1 MKSDLYRQAMEKLP
15 FSDDLEQKTLAL
27 LEASSAPDVKEEKT
41 MKEQKPSRWN
51 PKKALA
57 LGGGVLAVAA
67 SLLLVLLPLLQG
79 DSLPFTEQSASP
91 VGQVDAQDAA
101 GIPAGAPQALPER
114 ESPVYSL
121 SAPSEESAWADG
133 SAPMMDKAGGSSQAW
148 PAAPAPDWNTEEYS
162 HIAENRF
169 QSTATSPLST
179 FAADVDTASY
189 AKLRSAILSGAP
201 VPKDSVRIEEMLNY
215 FRYDYAGPKEG
226 EPFGVTLEA
235 APCPWNPDT
244 RLLLIGLKAKEI
256 DTSSIP
262 PQNLVFLVDVSGS
275 MDEPNKLPLVKRAF
289 LLLLEELSPTDR
301 ISIVTYASSDRVV
314 LDGVPAGDKTAIMA
328 AIDQM
333 QAGGGT
339 AGAAGIQTAYELV
352 KKHFIEGGNNRILLA
367 TDGDLNIG
375 VSDEGS
381 LTRLVEEK
389 RREGAFLSV
398 LGFGSG
404 NYKDQKL
411 EALADHG
418 NGNYAYIDTIHEAR
432 KALVEEIGATFLTVA
447 KDVKLQVEFNP
458 AEIKGYRL
466 IGYENRALA
475 AEDFADDAKD
485 GGEVGSGHRVTVL
498 YEIVPVDSPMEID
511 EVPTKYQSAQ
521 STGSQEWLTVSI
533 RAKEPDGD
541 TSKLFSYP
549 VDASAYRD
557 TMGENLRFAAA
568 VAEFGMLLRDSQWKG
583 AATYAQV
590 LELLRGASSLTGDVY
605 KEELLYLV
613 TQVVRSPGP

>member
-1 MKSDLYRQAMEKLP
+1 MKNDLYRQGMEKLP
-15 FSDDLEQKTLAL
+15 FSEDLEARTLAL
-27 LEASSAPDVKEEKT
+27 LEASSAPDVREEKT
-41 MKEQKPSRWN
+41 MKENKPSRFH

-57 LGGGVLAVAA
+57 LGAGVLAVAA
-67 SLLLVLLPLLQG
+67 GLLLVVLPL
-79 DSLPFTEQSASP
+79 
-91 VGQVDAQDAA
+91 AQNAGPHAYLMDAA
-101 GIPAGAPQALPER
+101 APEAASQALGR
-114 ESPVYSL
+114 DTAYSL
-121 SAPSEESAWADG
+121 ATPSGQAAWTDAAVPMEANIG
-133 SAPMMDKAGGSSQAW
+133 SYSHAW
-148 PAAPAPDWNTEEYS
+148 PVPQDPDWNTEEYA
-162 HIAENRF
+162 HIQENRF
-169 QSTATSPLST
+169 QSTLTSPLST

-201 VPKDSVRIEEMLNY
+201 IPQDSVRIEEMLNY
-215 FRYDYAGPKEG
+215 FHYDYADPRQG

-244 RLLLIGLKAKEI
+244 RLLLLGLKAKEI

-275 MDEPNKLPLVKRAF
+275 MEEPNKLPLVKRAF
-289 LLLLEELSPTDR
+289 LLLLEELRPTDR

-314 LDGVPAGDKTAIMA
+314 LDGVPAGDKAAIMA

-333 QAGGGT
+333 EAGGGT

-352 KKHFIEGGNNRILLA
+352 KKHFLPEGNNRILLA

-389 RREGAFLSV
+389 RKEGAFLSV

-432 KALVEEIGATFLTVA
+432 KALVEELGATFLTVA

-458 AEIKGYRL
+458 AQIKGYRL
-466 IGYENRALA
+466 IGYENRVLA

-485 GGEVGSGHRVTVL
+485 GGEVGSGHRITVL
-498 YEIVPVDSPMEID
+498 YEIVPVDSPMEI
-511 EVPTKYQSAQ
+511 EAVSTKYQQAQ
-521 STGSQEWLTVSI
+521 SNGSQEWLTLSV

-541 TSKLFSYP
+541 ASKLYSYP
-549 VDASAYRD
+549 VDESCYREA
-557 TMGENLRFAAA
+557 MAGNLRFAAA
-568 VAEFGMLLRDSQWKG
+568 VAEFGMLLRDSPWKG
-583 AATYAQV
+583 SASYAQV
-590 LELLRGASSLTGDVY
+590 LELLRGSPSLSGDVY

-613 TQVVRSPGP
+613 TQVMRSGN